1 MTKKMDGTLCGN
13 VQQCKAVTQTVNA
26 KGTGGWPL
34 FQVNT
39 QTTVQWSSK
48 LLSRSKG
55 GINIPLGLPGQ
66 SRGSEYKAQPN
77 MEV

>member
-1 MTKKMDGTLCGN
+1 M
-13 VQQCKAVTQTVNA
+13 VNA

-39 QTTVQWSSK
+39 QTVEWSSK